1 VLEVVVAAVTAM
13 KLTDAD
19 ITVVKE
25 LLFEQHLTCREV
37 ALLYNVDVTTAW
49 R

>member
-1 VLEVVVAAVTAM
+1 MLGVVVAAVTAM

-37 ALLYNVDVTTAW
+37 VLLYDVDVTTA
-49 R
+49 RR